1 MSFATIIWICFER
14 QEHEMIKDH
23 VTFSARAEKPRRVL
37 LNFVALALGGCISL
51 APYAAQGT
59 ENSDAGP
66 KPAGAFEQ
74 APPPIPYLET
84 MPWLTWQPAISTM

>member
-37 LNFVALALGGCISL
+37 LNLVALAVGGCISL
-51 APYAAQGT
+51 APYAAQALRIQT
-59 ENSDAGP
+59 L
-66 KPAGAFEQ
+66 
-74 APPPIPYLET
+74 APS
-84 MPWLTWQPAISTM
+84 QPAPSNKRRRRSRTWRRCPG